1 MASLPQ
7 AIPLQSGA
15 VTRPAPPAIQRVHRR
30 RRPSGEPPPL
40 PRHLNASGKWWLGLT
55 AAVIVAWIVVVLTGT
70 VTVFDVA
77 DTRVLQAISSVRTPW
92 LTRVA
97 EVSGVLATP
106 VALYVLW
113 LANLIVLAVLRHWR
127 HLFVW

>member
-1 MASLPQ
+1 MGGASTGMASLPHAPPGPGR
-7 AIPLQSGA
+7 AILAP
-15 VTRPAPPAIQRVHRR
+15 RPAPPAIARVHRR

-106 VALYVLW
+106 VALYVL
-113 LANLIVLAVLRHWR
+113 
-127 HLFVW
+127 